1 MWGISSVVR
10 AIDLHSIGHE
20 LESHILQPNIL
31 MLTWCKKNH
40 KREVQSIDDYF
51 CDNRVRNLCHSEH
64 GIHGVYKS

>member
-1 MWGISSVVR
+1 MVSLCGKTEDSYPSEG
-10 AIDLHSIGHE
+10 DSN
-20 LESHILQPNIL
+20 SPPTTNKFL
-31 MLTWCKKNH
+31 MLAWCKKNH